1 MRSANRQTSNAQ
13 KVLHR
18 FLKNIPAVIGGII
31 LLAFV
36 LVAVFST
43 FLMPNDPNELHPEL
57 RMAAPSQT
65 YPLGNDQLGRCILS
79 RLIAGTS
86 TTLGNAMA
94 VLAGILIIG
103 VPLGVIAG
111 YKGGMIDG
119 IIMRMVDIVCTFPSS
134 LVGLAVVGILGP
146 GLQNIMLVLVSL
158 WWAPLARMVRG
169 EVLQI
174 REKGYITAAKA
185 NGLSDLEIIFR
196 HVILNVMSP
205 VVVYATLRIG
215 AIIMHIAAFSFI
227 GLGTQS
233 PMSDWGVMLSEAREY
248 LRLAPRMMLWPGLA
262 IMIVAFSLNIFGE
275 GLGAALKPSEK
286 KLSRKEAS
294 E

>member
-31 LLAFV
+31 LLAVV

-43 FLMPNDPNELHPEL
+43 FLMPNDPNKLHPEL
-57 RMAAPSQT
+57 RMAAPSRT

-119 IIMRMVDIVCTFPSS
+119 ITMRMVDIVCTFPSS

-185 NGLSDLEIIFR
+185 NGLSDAEIIFR

-205 VVVYATLRIG
+205 VVAYESKAYSESVRAELSDTTLLAAWKDVFSDTLPACEDKMLKTVDVGTDPGFFLIVLGQMGYPCIG
-215 AIIMHIAAFSFI
+215 A
-227 GLGTQS
+227 GLYVS
-233 PMSDWGVMLSEAREY
+233 HPV
-248 LRLAPRMMLWPGLA
+248 
-262 IMIVAFSLNIFGE
+262 
-275 GLGAALKPSEK
+275 K
-286 KLSRKEAS
+286 
-294 E
+294 

>member
-31 LLAFV
+31 LLAVV

-57 RMAAPSQT
+57 RMAAPSRT

-111 YKGGMIDG
+111 YKGGMVDG

-134 LVGLAVVGILGP
+134 LVGSAVVGILGP

-158 WWAPLARMVRG
+158 WWALLARMVRG

-185 NGLSDLEIIFR
+185 NGLSDVVIIFR
-196 HVILNVMSP
+196 HAILNVMSP
-205 VVVYATLRIG
+205 VVAYESKTYSESVRAELSDTTLLAAWKDVFSDTLPACEDKMLKTVDVGTGLGFFPIVLGQMGYPCIG
-215 AIIMHIAAFSFI
+215 A
-227 GLGTQS
+227 
-233 PMSDWGVMLSEAREY
+233 GVYVSH
-248 LRLAPRMMLWPGLA
+248 P
-262 IMIVAFSLNIFGE
+262 V
-275 GLGAALKPSEK
+275 K
-286 KLSRKEAS
+286 
-294 E
+294 